1 MILLALLALPALIG
15 IAGRLIWSRRITWKE
30 VAVHEVVVIAIIG
43 IGYAIGRADRKAD
56 TEIWNG
62 SISRKWTERVG
73 CCHSYSCNPHMCI
86 GTCLDAEGHVTTCV
100 ETCWD
105 TCYHHKADV
114 AYHAVTSNREPIFD
128 DGCYPPD
135 DAPPARWTAIVE
147 SEPTA
152 IEHAF
157 ENYIKAAP
165 GAFPWKRDLA
175 EQYRA
180 QIPAYPR
187 VSDIYRVQRVFTQ
200 GVTIPD
206 VGALNDRLSAINA
219 NLGARKQVNII
230 LVVTSAKKPEYADAL
245 SAAWLGGKKND
256 LIVVVGLPSGSEIAW
271 VRVISWTEVTAVK
284 EGIEKG
290 VLHLGMFKG
299 QDVLRNIGEVSEQ
312 FIRRPMA
319 KFAYLKAS
327 IEPTPTALW
336 TLFAIG
342 LLLALGLQWFFW
354 THDPFGEE

>member
-1 MILLALLALPALIG
+1 
-15 IAGRLIWSRRITWKE
+15 
-30 VAVHEVVVIAIIG
+30 
-43 IGYAIGRADRKAD
+43 
-56 TEIWNG
+56 
-62 SISRKWTERVG
+62 
-73 CCHSYSCNPHMCI
+73 
-86 GTCLDAEGHVTTCV
+86 
-100 ETCWD
+100 
-105 TCYHHKADV
+105 KADV
-114 AYHAVTSNREPIFD
+114 AYHAVTSNGEPIFD
-128 DGCYPPD
+128 DGCNPPD
-135 DAPPARWTAIVE
+135 DAPPARWQQIVE

-152 IEHAF
+152 IEHNF

-180 QIPAYPR
+180 QIPDYPR
-187 VSDIYRVQRVFTQ
+187 VHDLYRVQRVLAK
-200 GVTIPD
+200 GVALPD

-230 LVVTSAKKPEYADAL
+230 LVVTAAKKPEYADAL

-299 QDVLRNIGEVSEQ
+299 QDVLRIIGEVSEQ
-312 FIRRPMA
+312 FVRRPMA

-354 THDPFGEE
+354 THDPFGEEEHGRRW